1 MRSWDLSYTVQ
12 RVSTRDLRAALLL
25 SAVCTSLWLPALAQD
40 VEPARDEADD
50 TFLQQE
56 IDEIIVTGQKR
67 ETTVFESDVAVTV
80 FSAEDIENARI
91 RDFRRLDDLIPNVRF
106 NQSGQ
111 TSSIFATIRGVE
123 SNENTVNR
131 AAVYIDG
138 IPFREL
144 SNAVLDQVESIEVL
158 RGPQA
163 TLYGANSESG
173 LFIINSRQ
181 PADAFEADFRTTA
194 SSFNDER
201 GLGATGFIG
210 GTLVEDRL
218 LGSLVVSYDEEDG
231 YLQNPFDPSGEKAEI
246 TSVFVQGRL
255 TWFPTAT
262 TEIKA
267 TAYVLD
273 TEAPGLYEN
282 EFVPLNRTAFDDN
295 ILVDPFTG
303 TVVGPYRDLVHD
315 GRSIGKYEFFSDV
328 PKLTEE
334 QDIIAGLSINQKL
347 DYGEID
353 LAFSYSNLIA
363 DSSGLDT
370 DFSALRTQFG
380 FANDD
385 DTIWFTEVRFTSPD
399 SEVFEYLVGVS
410 YYGEERLATRNT
422 TVFDP
427 AVGDYAPF
435 SSVPEQRQTDDNI
448 AIFGSAT
455 FGLGVEGLRGTV
467 GLRYD
472 EGKRETDQ
480 DAFSAVF
487 GSTVFTFLTVQDEL
501 TYDQWLPRFA
511 LAYEASENV
520 NFYASAAKGFLPGG
534 FNLAASADPTVLSS
548 DIDQFG
554 PEVLWS
560 YEAGFKSRLPD
571 GKGFVNAAVFYIE
584 SDGWQEITINVD
596 PVSGFVTSPTYFS
609 NRANMTSQGF
619 EIEAQYEPIERL
631 LLSIAFGYTDAEYK
645 DFEFVQGF
653 RGQPAEVEDLDGIP
667 VKLVPEYDLNLSAT
681 YDFANGF
688 FVRGEANFLGET
700 ALEERSREIDPNTGR
715 ATQEAV
721 ARFNL
726 FAGYET
732 ERYTFTLFAENITD
746 ELVPSGLAQQN
757 LTFGW
762 DGTFYSS
769 VEAPRI
775 VGVELSARF

>member
-1 MRSWDLSYTVQ
+1 MSLKKPSVEATQNSSKSIR
-12 RVSTRDLRAALLL
+12 RAALLVSVAL
-25 SAVCTSLWLPALAQD
+25 GVFGSPVLASAQETEPTEEEDPLVQD
-40 VEPARDEADD
+40 SIV
-50 TFLQQE
+50 
-56 IDEIIVTGQKR
+56 VTGQKR

-80 FSAEDIENARI
+80 FGAEEIENARI
-91 RDFRRLDDLIPNVRF
+91 RDFRRLDDLIPNVKF

-181 PADAFEADFRTTA
+181 PSEEFEADFRATA
-194 SSFNDER
+194 SFFNDENAF
-201 GLGATGFIG
+201 GATGFMG
-210 GTLVEDRL
+210 GPIVQDKLF
-218 LGSLVVSYDEEDG
+218 GSLVLSYDDEEA
-231 YLQNPFDPSGEKAEI
+231 YLQNPFEPSGEKAEI
-246 TSVFVQGRL
+246 TSLFVQGRL
-255 TWFPTAT
+255 TWYPTPD

-267 TAYVLD
+267 TAYILD

-282 EFVPLNRTAFDDN
+282 EFVPLNRPGFDDN

-303 TVVGPYRDLVHD
+303 TVFGPYIDLVHE
-315 GRSIGKYEFFSDV
+315 GRRIGKWEFFSDV

-334 QDIIAGLSINQKL
+334 RDVIAGLSVNQQL
-347 DYGEID
+347 DYGELD

-370 DFSALRTQFG
+370 DFSALPTQFG

-385 DTIWFTEVRFTSPD
+385 DTIWFAEARFTSPD
-399 SEVFEYLVGVS
+399 SDLFEYLIGVS
-410 YYGEERLATRNT
+410 YYQEERLATRNT
-422 TVFDP
+422 TVFD
-427 AVGDYAPF
+427 AATQQYLPF
-435 SSVPEQRQTDDNI
+435 SDVPEQRQADENI
-448 AIFGSAT
+448 AIFGST
-455 FGLGVEGLRGTV
+455 SFGLGIEGLKGTV

-472 EGKRETDQ
+472 EGERETEQ
-480 DAFSAVF
+480 DAFSAAF
-487 GSTVFTFLTVQDEL
+487 GQTVFTFLAVTDDL

-511 LAYEASENV
+511 INYEASENI
-520 NFYASAAKGFLPGG
+520 NLYASAAKGFLPGG
-534 FNLAASADPTVLSS
+534 FNLAASADPTVIAD
-548 DIDQFG
+548 DIAQFG
-554 PEVLWS
+554 PEVIWS
-560 YEAGFKSRLPD
+560 YEAGFKSLFPN
-571 GKGFVNAAVFYIE
+571 GNGFFNGALFYIE

-609 NRANMTSQGF
+609 NRANIVSQGF
-619 EIEAQYEPIERL
+619 EFEAQYEPTDNWL
-631 LLSIAFGYTDAEYK
+631 LNVAFGYTDADYK
-645 DFEFVQGF
+645 DFQFVQGF
-653 RGQPAEVEDLDGIP
+653 RGQPAQVEDLDGVP
-667 VKLVPEYDLNLSAT
+667 VKLVPEYDLNLAAQ
-681 YDFANGF
+681 YDFDSGF
-688 FVRGEANFLGET
+688 FIRGEANFLGET

-715 ATQEAV
+715 ALQEAV
-721 ARFNL
+721 DRYNL

-732 ERYTFTLFAENITD
+732 DRFTITLFAENITD
-746 ELVPSGLAQQN
+746 ERVPAGLAQQN
-757 LTFGW
+757 LTFGF
-762 DGTFYSS
+762 DGTFYSA

-775 VGVELSARF
+775 IGAEFSARF